1 MQSRDKGNNISRR
14 DAQFTGTDLIGQK
27 AAGCGC
33 VRLLCKQGKE
43 KKKEEEEMCTHMHNL
58 RHSDR
63 IERPC
68 ESSLAEVEG
77 KADAKR
83 SLFIRPERG
92 L

>member
-1 MQSRDKGNNISRR
+1 MCKIALQ
-14 DAQFTGTDLIGQK
+14 TGAEK
-27 AAGCGC
+27 
-33 VRLLCKQGKE
+33 K
-43 KKKEEEEMCTHMHNL
+43 KKKEEEEMCTHTHNL

-63 IERPC
+63 VERPC